1 MGTHPIFESDFDC
14 LTGNESAS
22 LNRRGS
28 YNVIEKIPAPTGNK
42 HGLYF
47 ALRIQ
52 QEREKELS
60 ALMRERSIVNFDD
73 IVQYCTTRLRDTR
86 KTEPYEWN
94 LHSLLR
100 TLDRNPIQSDIG
112 NLFALF
118 HRFDQNVFVFV
129 SRIKS
134 KAYQGYGILHVIRDG
149 NLIKRKVEWKRV
161 RDIQLT
167 DVKHLQQKIKTPI
180 GEVEMKEIG
189 ALTDGQPIEEQNA
202 IELKKKFDQP
212 RSIPPI
218 MHYPDVSPNSTSRPL
233 QPQFA
238 PLPSNLPSIP
248 RYFETRSGGG
258 YERTEMERFN
268 RSASGF
274 RVGPNNNDKKC
285 LQCFSRIPVCNCRQF
300 CI

>member
-14 LTGNESAS
+14 LTGNESTS

-28 YNVIEKIPAPTGNK
+28 CNAIEKIPAPTGNK

-47 ALRIQ
+47 ALRIH
-52 QEREKELS
+52 QEREKELFG
-60 ALMRERSIVNFDD
+60 LMKERSVVNFDD

-86 KTEPYEWN
+86 KTEPYAWN
-94 LHSLLR
+94 LYSLLK
-100 TLDRNPIQSDIG
+100 TLDRNPIQSEIG

-134 KAYQGYGILHVIRDG
+134 KAYQGYGILHVI
-149 NLIKRKVEWKRV
+149 KRKVEWIRV
-161 RDIQLT
+161 RDVPLT

-202 IELKKKFDQP
+202 LELKKKFDQP
-212 RSIPPI
+212 RSIPPV
-218 MHYPDVSPNSTSRPL
+218 MHYSDVSRNSRPV
-233 QPQFA
+233 QKQFA
-238 PLPSNLPSIP
+238 PLPPSSPSMP
-248 RYFETRSGGG
+248 RYFDSRNSCG
-258 YERTEMERFN
+258 YDRPEMEPIH

-274 RVGPNNNDKKC
+274 RVGTNNNDKQC
-285 LQCFSRIPVCNCRQF
+285 LQCLSRIPICNCRQF